1 MIGLSTAKWAED
13 VVNFDFFTQS
23 LADAV
28 VFFSSR
34 PCATKGTKSSAKT
47 AGKGQSPA
55 DEKVPLLIGAGLAF
69 AQT

>member
-1 MIGLSTAKWAED
+1 VTIGLSTAKWAED

-47 AGKGQSPA
+47 AGKAKQLSIPRLGRSHPVIDA
-55 DEKVPLLIGAGLAF
+55 
-69 AQT
+69 

>member
-1 MIGLSTAKWAED
+1 MIGLSTAKRAED

-34 PCATKGTKSSAKT
+34 PCATEGTKSSAKT
-47 AGKGQSPA
+47 AGKSQTAVDSSTRPVTSS
-55 DEKVPLLIGAGLAF
+55 DRLA
-69 AQT
+69 T